1 MACRFRRRANPR
13 AHTERKALALMNTTV
28 SC

>member
-13 AHTERKALALMNTTV
+13 AHTERKALA
-28 SC
+28 